1 MGNHKKDLNRN
12 PRTTKY
18 INKRECHWRGL
29 TADEITELHVVRE
42 LEEKTAEIIHS
53 EERSNIRVIGSP
65 SRKKTGQKTILKK

>member
-18 INKRECHWRGL
+18 TNKRECRWRGL
-29 TADEITELHVVRE
+29 TADAITELHVVRD